1 MHSTFTATVHD
12 ARRRLGD
19 LLRALHLVWEAA
31 RRWTLLW
38 VLFLVVQGTIPTA
51 TVYLTKWLVD
61 AVAEGLGGGLTWEVA
76 VPVLIPAMLVGG
88 LMLLAE
94 VFGGLMGWVQTAQSE
109 YLRDHIKGQIHE
121 KAVRVDL
128 AFYESP
134 AYYDHMAM
142 ATDEAEGRT
151 LSLLQSLGQMIQSSI
166 TLMGVALLLLPYA
179 WWLPLALLVSTA
191 PALWVV
197 LVHRRRH
204 HAWWED
210 TAPDRRWTNYFNR
223 VLTLPF
229 SAAEVRLFGLGSHF
243 QEQYRTLREEL
254 RNGLI
259 RLTGQQNWARLG
271 AASIG
276 LLVTV
281 GVMAWMGMRALGGRA
296 TLGDLALFYRAFT
309 EGKDLMRT
317 LLNGAGSAYS
327 DALYLEHL
335 FTFLELTP
343 QVTSPAEPVAL
354 PSAQAREIRFEE
366 VGFRYPDSDEWA
378 LRNFSLTIPA
388 GKTVAVV
395 GPNGAGKSTLTKL
408 LCRFYDPQEGRIL
421 VDGVDLRDC
430 DLEALRDDITVMFQY
445 PMQYIAT
452 AAGNIQMGDRR
463 AEGTRERVKQA
474 ARAGGAHRIIERL
487 PDGYDTLLGKQFEG
501 GVELSGGQW
510 QRITLARAFYRK
522 APIVILDEPTS
533 FMDSW
538 AEMQWLERF
547 RTLVSTR
554 TAILVTHRFTTAM
567 QADLIFVMVD
577 GQVVETGS
585 HEDLVTQEGMY
596 ADSWQAQ
603 TTVRELG
610 DDRGAS
616 AAPEHGVPSA
626 KNGRS
631 SLSPGSH

>member
-1 MHSTFTATVHD
+1 VWTA
-12 ARRRLGD
+12 A
-19 LLRALHLVWEAA
+19 W
-31 RRWTLLW
+31 RWTLLW
-38 VLFLVVQGTIPTA
+38 AVFLVVQGIIPAA
-51 TVYLTKWLVD
+51 TVYLTKWVVD
-61 AVAEGLGGGLTWEVA
+61 AVAEGLGGGLSWDVA
-76 VPVLIPAMLVGG
+76 VPVLIPAVLIGS
-88 LMLLAE
+88 LMLLSE
-94 VFGGLMGWVQTAQSE
+94 VFSGLMGWVQTAQSE
-109 YLRDHIKGQIHE
+109 LLRDHIKGLIHE
-121 KAVRVDL
+121 KAVMVDL

-134 AYYDHMAM
+134 TYYDHMAM

-166 TLMGVALLLLPYA
+166 TLIGVAVLLLPYA
-179 WWLPLALLVSTA
+179 WWLPLALVVSTL

-204 HAWWED
+204 HDWWEE
-210 TAPDRRWTNYFNR
+210 TAADRRWASYFNR

-229 SAAEVRLFGLGSHF
+229 SAPEVRLFGLGSHF
-243 QEQYRTLREEL
+243 QEQYRTLRAVL
-254 RNGLI
+254 RTGLI
-259 RLTGQQNWARLG
+259 RLIGQQNWARLG

-281 GVMAWMGMRALGGRA
+281 GVMGWMGLRALRGSA

-317 LLNGAGSAYS
+317 LLSGAGSAYS

-335 FTFLELTP
+335 FTFLELQP
-343 QVTSPAEPVAL
+343 QVLSPATPTPL
-354 PSAQAREIRFEE
+354 PTAKAREIRFEN

-378 LRNFSLTIPA
+378 LRDFSLTIPS
-388 GKTVAVV
+388 GKTVAIV

-421 VDGVDLRDC
+421 VDGVDLRAL
-430 DLEALRDDITVMFQY
+430 DLEALREEITVMFQY

-452 AAGNIQMGDRR
+452 AAGNIQMGDR
-463 AEGTRERVKQA
+463 ATAPDRERVERA
-474 ARAGGAHRIIERL
+474 ARAGGAHHIIERL
-487 PDGYDTLLGKQFEG
+487 PDGYDTLLGKQFAG

-510 QRITLARAFYRK
+510 QRITLARAFYRE
-522 APIVILDEPTS
+522 APIVVLDEPTS

-547 RTLVSTR
+547 RRLVVDR
-554 TAILVTHRFTTAM
+554 TALIVTHRFTTAM
-567 QADLIFVMVD
+567 QADLIFVMMD

-585 HEDLVTQEGMY
+585 HDDLVAQGGMY

-610 DDRGAS
+610 DDTGAPL
-616 AAPEHGVPSA
+616 APDHSSMT
-626 KNGRS
+626 NGRS
-631 SLSPGSH
+631 SISTSSIN